1 MCPGQTKTSFQK
13 VVSKGNKTNK
23 ISFNIANASKVAEYG
38 YQAMMRGKALAIPG
52 IINKILSFL
61 PRILPR
67 KIATVIVRK
76 IQEKNREL

>member
-1 MCPGQTKTSFQK
+1 M
-13 VVSKGNKTNK
+13 SKGNKTNK
-23 ISFNIANASKVAEYG
+23 ISFNIATASKVAEYG
-38 YQAMMRGKALAIPG
+38 YQAMMHGKTLAIPG

-67 KIATVIVRK
+67 KIATLIIRK